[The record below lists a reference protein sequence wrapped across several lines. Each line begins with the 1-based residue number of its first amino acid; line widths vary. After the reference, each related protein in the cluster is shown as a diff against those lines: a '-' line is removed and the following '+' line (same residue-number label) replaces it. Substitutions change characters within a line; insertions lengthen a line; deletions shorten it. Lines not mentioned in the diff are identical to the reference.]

1 MPATGDATPLVP
13 APGDFRWE
21 AARGTAGFVRVA
33 PDTTGRWWLTDAADR
48 AFFGKAV
55 HGVRPAEG
63 AADPAAQL
71 RQWGFNA
78 VGAEGAAPVF
88 GLPYFAS
95 VNFCG
100 LGGLIHAPGAR
111 LPDVFAPDWPRR
123 AAAHALEVCTPLAA
137 DRSLIG
143 WLADD
148 ALAWGQPGASAPAE
162 TSPVVAAPTL
172 LQICL
177 SLEPNFAA
185 YHAAWEFVLALHGG
199 KLAGVARTWGIEL
212 ANKEVVREHTRAEQ
226 GLVSRAY
233 LRDNVRWTRE
243 FARRYFASTGE
254 AIRAADPNHLVL
266 GPRRAGAAGESVR
279 VECVY
284 PAVDLPL
291 VDWNDLPA
299 TAASGAAT
307 GPVLAD
313 DVCWADEA
321 FLRVSAG
328 AVRPGSPLADLARAL
343 RRVTTVERMLKRGR
357 AGLERAARHPA
368 VAGYVWR
375 QWLDEPGEQPPFARG
390 LLHLNGAEAREHT
403 ELLAEFN
410 ARAEIVRCAVRPGL
424 ILSTPLA

>member
-1 MPATGDATPLVP
+1 MPAGDANLAVP
-13 APGDFRWE
+13 VPGDFRWQ

-33 PDTTGRWWLTDAADR
+33 PDFAGRWWLTNAADR

-55 HGVRPAEG
+55 HGVTPAGG
-63 AADPAAQL
+63 AGDPVGRL
-71 RQWGFNA
+71 RQWGFNVA
-78 VGAEGAAPVF
+78 GTDRASPVP

-95 VNFCG
+95 VNFCSV
-100 LGGLIHAPGAR
+100 GGLIRAPGAR
-111 LPDVFAPDWPRR
+111 LPDVFDPDWPRR
-123 AAAHALEVCTPLAA
+123 AAAHALEICAPLAA

-148 ALAWGQPGASAPAE
+148 ALAWAQPVASVPAE
-162 TSPVVAAPTL
+162 TNPVVAVPTL
-172 LQICL
+172 LQISL
-177 SLEPNFAA
+177 SLEPKFAA
-185 YHAAWEFVLALHGG
+185 YHAAWEFILALHGG
-199 KLAGVARTWGIEL
+199 KLAGVARAWGVEL
-212 ANKEVVREHTRAEQ
+212 ANKEVVREFTRAEQ

-233 LRDNVRWTRE
+233 LRDNARWTRE
-243 FARRYFASTGE
+243 FARRYFAGTGA

-279 VECVY
+279 AECVY

-299 TAASGAAT
+299 TAASGVAT
-307 GPVLAD
+307 GPVFAD

-343 RRVTTVERMLKRGR
+343 RRVTTVERMMKRGR

-390 LLHLNGAEAREHT
+390 LIHLNGAEAREHT

-410 ARAEIVRCAVRPGL
+410 ARAETVRCAARPGL
-424 ILSTPLA
+424 PLSPSLA